1 VGILVAGCAAAGV
14 GSVPFTVFS
23 EETPRHSSFKL
34 RSQPSLLL
42 NPGLAQ
48 INTTVGD
55 FAGNT
60 DKILRA
66 YRELVKQGA
75 DFVITPELAVC
86 GYPPMDLVFHSG
98 FIAAAE
104 RHVSALAA
112 DTGTVPLIVGTVEPN
127 TSSHGRPCHNSAVVL
142 QNGKRVAV
150 AHKSLLPT
158 YDVFDEGRY
167 FAPAEK
173 LTVLDLNGRRT
184 AITICEDLWT
194 PEYLPRD
201 YYGRS
206 PVHQL
211 EDAGI
216 DLLLNLSASPFEAG
230 KPAKRRAMLSGIA
243 RRLQVPLVYTN
254 LVGGNDQLVFDGH
267 SLVFDRD
274 GTLAAQL
281 PGFREDTALVALPAA
296 VPFALLEHS
305 DIADV
310 HDALVLGLRDYLA
323 KCGFKQVV
331 IGLSGGIDSAVTA
344 ALGVAALGKENVLG
358 VTMPG
363 PFSSQGS
370 VDDSVALARNLG
382 IECHKIPIGKSF
394 AAMNE
399 QLRDVFEGQ
408 KPDLTEENLQARLRS
423 MTLMALSNKFNR
435 MVISTG
441 NKSELAVGYC
451 TIYGD
456 MAGGMAL
463 ISDVPKTMVY
473 QLAGY
478 INRHGEIIPRDT
490 IEKAPSAELR
500 ADQKD
505 QDTLPPYDVLDE
517 ILRLYVEEQRTTGEI
532 TGQGFDAD
540 TVRWVATKVDT
551 NEYKRQ
557 QAAPGIKVTSK
568 AFGIGRRVPIAQKF
582 RA

>member
-1 VGILVAGCAAAGV
+1 MKAGI
-14 GSVPFTVFS
+14 
-23 EETPRHSSFKL
+23 
-34 RSQPSLLL
+34 
-42 NPGLAQ
+42 AQ

-66 YRELVKQGA
+66 YRELVKAGA
-75 DFVITPELAVC
+75 DFVVAPELAVC

-104 RHVSALAA
+104 RHVNALAIDA
-112 DTGTVPLIVGTVEPN
+112 GDVPLIVGTVEPN
-127 TSSHGRPCHNSAVVL
+127 TAPHGRPCHNSAVVL
-142 QNGKRVAV
+142 QNGHRLAT

-167 FAPAEK
+167 FEPAQK
-173 LTVLDLNGRRT
+173 VTTVKIAGRR
-184 AITICEDLWT
+184 AGLTICEDLWT

-201 YYGRS
+201 YYGHS
-206 PVHQL
+206 P
-211 EDAGI
+211 I
-216 DLLLNLSASPFEAG
+216 DELQKHGVELVINLSASPFEVG
-230 KPAKRRAMLSGIA
+230 KPAKRRAMLAKIA
-243 RRLQVPLVYTN
+243 RRLRAPLVYAN
-254 LVGGNDQLVFDGH
+254 AVGGNDQLVFDGH
-267 SLVFDRD
+267 SLAFDHD
-274 GTLAAQL
+274 GTLAAQF
-281 PGFREDTALVALPAA
+281 PGFVEHSGIVLLPPAA
-296 VPFALLEHS
+296 PFPLAEHS
-305 DIADV
+305 DVADV

-344 ALGVAALGKENVLG
+344 SLAVEALGAENVLG

-363 PFSSQGS
+363 PYSSKGS
-370 VDDSVALARNLG
+370 IEDSIALARNLG
-382 IECHKIPIGKSF
+382 ITCHTVPIKAGF
-394 AAMNE
+394 DAMEE
-399 QLRDVFEGQ
+399 QLREVFSGQ
-408 KPDLTEENLQARLRS
+408 KPDITEENLQARLRG

-435 MVISTG
+435 MVLSTG

-456 MAGGMAL
+456 MAGGLAL

-478 INRHGEIIPRDT
+478 INRHREIIPHNT

-500 ADQKD
+500 ANQRD

-517 ILRLYVEEQRTTGEI
+517 ILRLYVEEQLTVNEI
-532 TGQGFDAD
+532 SAKGFDPD
-540 TVRWVATKVDT
+540 TVRWVAGKVDA
-551 NEYKRQ
+551 NEYKRK
-557 QAAPGIKVTSK
+557 QAAPGIKVTTK

>member
-1 VGILVAGCAAAGV
+1 VNC
-14 GSVPFTVFS
+14 
-23 EETPRHSSFKL
+23 
-34 RSQPSLLL
+34 
-42 NPGLAQ
+42 GLAQ

-55 FAGNT
+55 FAGNA

-66 YRELVKQGA
+66 YRELVKAGA

-86 GYPPMDLVFHSG
+86 GYPPMDLVFRSG

-104 RHVSALAA
+104 RHVNALAV
-112 DTGTVPLIVGTVEPN
+112 DTGKVPLIVGTVEPN
-127 TSSHGRPCHNSAVVL
+127 ASPHGRPCHNSAVVL
-142 QNGKRVAV
+142 RDGRRIAT

-167 FAPAEK
+167 FEPAGGVTTVDIAGHRAG
-173 LTVLDLNGRRT
+173 LTV
-184 AITICEDLWT
+184 CEDLWT
-194 PEYLPRD
+194 AEYLPRD

-206 PVHQL
+206 PLHDL
-211 EDAGI
+211 EKAGV

-230 KPAKRRAMLSGIA
+230 KPAKRRAMLGGIA
-243 RRLQVPLVYTN
+243 RRLKVPLVYAN

-267 SLVFDRD
+267 SLAFAAD
-274 GTLAAQL
+274 GALAAEL
-281 PGFREDTALVALPAA
+281 PGFREDAALVKIPPEA
-296 VPFALLEHS
+296 PFPLVEHT
-305 DIADV
+305 DLADV

-323 KCGFKQVV
+323 KCGFHQVV

-344 ALGVAALGKENVLG
+344 ALAVAALGKDNVLG

-363 PFSSQGS
+363 PFSSPGS
-370 VDDSVALARNLG
+370 IDDSIALARNLG
-382 IECHKIPIGKSF
+382 IECHTVPIGGGFGAMEQQLAPVF
-394 AAMNE
+394 AG
-399 QLRDVFEGQ
+399 RP
-408 KPDLTEENLQARLRS
+408 PDITEENLQARLRG

-463 ISDVPKTMVY
+463 LSDVPKTMVY

-478 INRHGEIIPRDT
+478 INRHGEVIPRDT
-490 IEKAPSAELR
+490 IDKPPSAELR

-517 ILRLYVEEQRTTGEI
+517 ILRLYVEEQLTAGEI
-532 TGQGFDAD
+532 AGRGFDPD
-540 TVRWVATKVDT
+540 TVRWVARKVDT

-582 RA
+582 HA

>member
-1 VGILVAGCAAAGV
+1 
-14 GSVPFTVFS
+14 
-23 EETPRHSSFKL
+23 
-34 RSQPSLLL
+34 
-42 NPGLAQ
+42 
-48 INTTVGD
+48 
-55 FAGNT
+55 
-60 DKILRA
+60 
-66 YRELVKQGA
+66 
-75 DFVITPELAVC
+75 
-86 GYPPMDLVFHSG
+86 
-98 FIAAAE
+98 
-104 RHVSALAA
+104 
-112 DTGTVPLIVGTVEPN
+112 
-127 TSSHGRPCHNSAVVL
+127 
-142 QNGKRVAV
+142 
-150 AHKSLLPT
+150 
-158 YDVFDEGRY
+158 VFDEGRY
-167 FAPAEK
+167 FAPAEQ
-173 LTVLDLNGRRT
+173 LTVLEINGRRT

-194 PEYLPRD
+194 SEYLPRD
-201 YYGRS
+201 YYGQS
-206 PVHQL
+206 PVRQL
-211 EDAGI
+211 EKAGI
-216 DLLLNLSASPFEAG
+216 ELLLNLSASPFEAG
-230 KPAKRRAMLSGIA
+230 KPARRRAMLAGIA
-243 RRLQVPLVYTN
+243 RRLRVPLVYTN

-274 GTLAAQL
+274 GTIAAQL
-281 PGFREDTALVALPAA
+281 AGFREDTALVSLPAA
-296 VPFALLEHS
+296 APFPLVEHS

-310 HDALVLGLRDYLA
+310 HDALVLGLHDYLA

-344 ALGVAALGKENVLG
+344 ALAVAALGKENVLG

-382 IECHKIPIGKSF
+382 IACHKISIGDSF
-394 AAMNE
+394 AAMNG
-399 QLRDVFEGQ
+399 QLRDVFAGQ
-408 KPDLTEENLQARLRS
+408 QPDLTEENLQARLRG

-478 INRHGEIIPRDT
+478 INRGNEIIPRNT
-490 IEKAPSAELR
+490 IEKPPSAELR
-500 ADQKD
+500 PDQKD

-517 ILRLYVEEQRTTGEI
+517 ILRLYVEEQRTNGEI
-532 TGQGFDAD
+532 TAQGFDPD
-540 TVRWVATKVDT
+540 TVRWVTGKVDT

-557 QAAPGIKVTSK
+557 QAAPGIKVTTK

>member
-1 VGILVAGCAAAGV
+1 MNA
-14 GSVPFTVFS
+14 
-23 EETPRHSSFKL
+23 
-34 RSQPSLLL
+34 
-42 NPGLAQ
+42 GLAQ

-66 YRELVKQGA
+66 YRELVQAGA

-86 GYPPMDLVFHSG
+86 GYPPMDLVFRSG

-104 RHVSALAA
+104 RRVEALAA
-112 DTGTVPLIVGTVEPN
+112 ETGSVPLIVGTIEPN
-127 TSSHGRPCHNSAVVL
+127 PAPHGRPCHNSAVVL
-142 QNGKRVAV
+142 QNGRRLAT

-167 FAPAEK
+167 FEPASRV
-173 LTVLDLNGRRT
+173 TVADIAGRRT
-184 AITICEDLWT
+184 GITICEDLWT
-194 PEYLPRD
+194 AEYLPRD
-201 YYGRS
+201 FYGRS
-206 PVHQL
+206 PL
-211 EDAGI
+211 DELAASGI

-230 KPAKRRAMLSGIA
+230 KPFKRRAMLGAIA
-243 RRLQVPLVYTN
+243 RRLKVPLVYAN

-267 SLVFDRD
+267 SLAFAAD
-274 GTLAAQL
+274 GNLAAEL
-281 PGFREDTALVALPAA
+281 PGFREINALVTIPAA
-296 VPFALLEHS
+296 VPFPPAEHS
-305 DIADV
+305 DVADI
-310 HDALVLGLRDYLA
+310 HDALVLGLRDYLG

-344 ALGVAALGKENVLG
+344 ALAVAALGQDNVLG

-370 VDDSVALARNLG
+370 IDDSIGLARQLG
-382 IECHKIPIGKSF
+382 IECRTVPIGGGF
-394 AAMNE
+394 EAME
-399 QLRDVFEGQ
+399 KQLAPVFSGHPPDV
-408 KPDLTEENLQARLRS
+408 TEENLQARLRG

-463 ISDVPKTMVY
+463 ISDVPKMMVY
-473 QLAGY
+473 QLARY
-478 INRHGEIIPRDT
+478 INRHGEIIPRNT
-490 IEKAPSAELR
+490 IDKPPSAELR

-505 QDTLPPYDVLDE
+505 QDTLPPYEVLDE
-517 ILRLYVEEQRTTGEI
+517 ILRLYVEEQLTTEEVAAR
-532 TGQGFDAD
+532 GFAAD
-540 TVRWVATKVDT
+540 TVRWVAHKVET

>member
-1 VGILVAGCAAAGV
+1 VNAGI
-14 GSVPFTVFS
+14 
-23 EETPRHSSFKL
+23 
-34 RSQPSLLL
+34 
-42 NPGLAQ
+42 AQ

-66 YRELVKQGA
+66 YRELAKKGA

-86 GYPPMDLVFHSG
+86 GYPPMDLVFRSG

-104 RHVSALAA
+104 RHVNALAV
-112 DTGTVPLIVGTVEPN
+112 DTGNVPLVVGTVEPN
-127 TSSHGRPCHNSAVVL
+127 AYPHGRPCHNSAVVL
-142 QNGKRVAV
+142 QNGRRIAT

-167 FAPAEK
+167 FEPAGSVAMVEIA
-173 LTVLDLNGRRT
+173 GRR
-184 AITICEDLWT
+184 AGLTICEDLWT
-194 PEYLPRD
+194 AEYLPRD

-206 PVHQL
+206 PLRDLQKS
-211 EDAGI
+211 GI
-216 DLLLNLSASPFEAG
+216 GLLLNLSASPFEAG
-230 KPAKRRAMLSGIA
+230 KPAKRRAMLAGIA
-243 RRLQVPLVYTN
+243 RQLQVPLVYAN

-267 SLVFDRD
+267 SLAFAAD
-274 GTLAAQL
+274 GALATEL
-281 PGFREDTALVALPAA
+281 PGFREDIALVKIPPDAPYPLA
-296 VPFALLEHS
+296 EHT
-305 DIADV
+305 DVADV

-344 ALGVAALGKENVLG
+344 ALAVAALGKENVLG
-358 VTMPG
+358 ATMPG
-363 PFSSQGS
+363 PFSSRGS
-370 VDDSVALARNLG
+370 VDDSLALARNLG
-382 IECHKIPIGKSF
+382 IECHNVPIGGGF
-394 AAMNE
+394 EAME
-399 QLRDVFEGQ
+399 KQLAPVFDGC
-408 KPDLTEENLQARLRS
+408 PSDITEENLQARLRG

-478 INRHGEIIPRDT
+478 INRHGEVIPRST
-490 IEKAPSAELR
+490 IEKPPSAELR
-500 ADQKD
+500 AGQKD

-517 ILRLYVEEQRTTGEI
+517 ILRLYVEEQLTTDEI
-532 TGQGFDAD
+532 AAKGFEAD
-540 TVRWVATKVDT
+540 TVRWVAGKVDT

>member
-1 VGILVAGCAAAGV
+1 
-14 GSVPFTVFS
+14 
-23 EETPRHSSFKL
+23 
-34 RSQPSLLL
+34 L
-42 NPGLAQ
+42 NAGLAQ

-66 YRELVKQGA
+66 YRELVKAGA
-75 DFVITPELAVC
+75 DFVVTPELAVC
-86 GYPPMDLVFHSG
+86 GYPPMDLVFRSG
-98 FIAAAE
+98 FIAVAE
-104 RHVSALAA
+104 RHVNALAI
-112 DTGTVPLIVGTVEPN
+112 DTGDVPLIVGTVEPN
-127 TSSHGRPCHNSAVVL
+127 SSPHGRPCHNSAVVL
-142 QNGKRVAV
+142 QNGQRVAV

-167 FAPAEK
+167 FEPAQK
-173 LTVLDLNGRRT
+173 FTVTQVAGLRT
-184 AITICEDLWT
+184 GITICEDLWT

-201 YYGRS
+201 YYGQS
-206 PVHQL
+206 PVTQL
-211 EDAGI
+211 EKAGV
-216 DLLLNLSASPFEAG
+216 DLILNLSASPFEAG

-243 RRLQVPLVYTN
+243 SHLKTPLVYVN

-267 SLVFDRD
+267 SLVFDRS
-274 GTLAAQL
+274 GSPAAELA
-281 PGFREDTALVALPAA
+281 GFREDIALVKIPPETP
-296 VPFALLEHS
+296 VPPVDHS
-305 DIADV
+305 DLADI

-344 ALGVAALGKENVLG
+344 ALAVEALGRENVLG

-363 PFSSQGS
+363 PFSSPGS
-370 VDDSVALARNLG
+370 IDDSIALARHLG
-382 IECHKIPIGKSF
+382 IECHTVAIKDAFG
-394 AAMNE
+394 AMNE
-399 QLRDVFEGQ
+399 QLREVFTGHQ
-408 KPDLTEENLQARLRS
+408 PDITEENLQARLRG

-478 INRHGEIIPRDT
+478 INRHREIIPRST
-490 IEKAPSAELR
+490 IEKPPSAELR

-517 ILRLYVEEQRTTGEI
+517 ILRLYVEEQLTTDEV
-532 TGQGFDAD
+532 TARGFDPD
-540 TVRWVATKVDT
+540 TVRWVAHKVET

-557 QAAPGIKVTSK
+557 QAAPGIKVTTK

>member
-1 VGILVAGCAAAGV
+1 LNAG
-14 GSVPFTVFS
+14 F
-23 EETPRHSSFKL
+23 
-34 RSQPSLLL
+34 
-42 NPGLAQ
+42 AQ

-66 YRELVKQGA
+66 YRELVRAGA

-86 GYPPMDLVFHSG
+86 GYPPMDLVFRSG

-104 RHVSALAA
+104 RHVNALAIDA
-112 DTGTVPLIVGTVEPN
+112 GRVPLIVGTVEPN
-127 TSSHGRPCHNSAVVL
+127 ASPHGRPCHNSAVVL
-142 QNGKRVAV
+142 QNGRRIAT

-167 FAPAEK
+167 FEPAAAVT
-173 LTVLDLNGRRT
+173 TVEIAGRR
-184 AITICEDLWT
+184 AGLTICEDLWT
-194 PEYLPRD
+194 AEYLPRD

-206 PVHQL
+206 PIRDL
-211 EDAGI
+211 EKAGI

-230 KPAKRRAMLSGIA
+230 KPAKRRTMLAGIA
-243 RRLQVPLVYTN
+243 RRLGVPLVYAN

-267 SLVFDRD
+267 SLAFDAD
-274 GTLAAQL
+274 GALAAEL
-281 PGFREDTALVALPAA
+281 PGFREDMALVRIPPDA
-296 VPFALLEHS
+296 PFPLAERS
-305 DIADV
+305 EVADV

-344 ALGVAALGKENVLG
+344 ALAVAALGKENVLG

-363 PFSSQGS
+363 PFSSPGS
-370 VDDSVALARNLG
+370 VDDSLALARHLG
-382 IECHKIPIGKSF
+382 IACHTVPIGGGFEAMGKQMAEIF
-394 AAMNE
+394 A
-399 QLRDVFEGQ
+399 G
-408 KPDLTEENLQARLRS
+408 KPPDTTEENLQARLRGL
-423 MTLMALSNKFNR
+423 TLMAVSNKFNR

-441 NKSELAVGYC
+441 NKSEMAVGYC

-463 ISDVPKTMVY
+463 LSDVPKTMVY
-473 QLAGY
+473 HLADY
-478 INRHGEIIPRDT
+478 INRHGDIIPRST

-500 ADQKD
+500 PDQKD
-505 QDTLPPYDVLDE
+505 QDTLPPYDTLDE
-517 ILRLYVEEQRTTGEI
+517 ILRLYVEEQLTAGEI
-532 TGQGFDAD
+532 ADRGFDPD
-540 TVRWVATKVDT
+540 TVRWVAHKVDT

>member
-1 VGILVAGCAAAGV
+1 LNAGI
-14 GSVPFTVFS
+14 
-23 EETPRHSSFKL
+23 
-34 RSQPSLLL
+34 
-42 NPGLAQ
+42 AQ

-66 YRELVKQGA
+66 YRELVKAGA

-86 GYPPMDLVFHSG
+86 GYPPMDLVFRSG

-104 RHVSALAA
+104 RHVSALAV
-112 DTGTVPLIVGTVEPN
+112 DTGSVPLIVGTVEPN
-127 TSSHGRPCHNSAVVL
+127 PSAHGRPCHNSAVVL
-142 QNGKRVAV
+142 QNGRRLAT

-167 FAPAEK
+167 FEPSSRVT
-173 LTVLDLNGRRT
+173 TVEIAGHR
-184 AITICEDLWT
+184 AGITICEDLWT
-194 PEYLPRD
+194 AEYLPRD

-206 PVHQL
+206 PIDDL
-211 EDAGI
+211 RKAGVG
-216 DLLLNLSASPFEAG
+216 LLLNLSASPFEAG
-230 KPAKRRAMLSGIA
+230 KPARRRAMLGGIA
-243 RRLQVPLVYTN
+243 RELGVPLVYAN

-267 SLVFDRD
+267 SLAFDR
-274 GTLAAQL
+274 GGSVVAQL
-281 PGFREDTALVALPAA
+281 PGFREDIALVNIPPA
-296 VPFALLEHS
+296 VPPG
-305 DIADV
+305 IAPDDNVRDV
-310 HDALVLGLRDYLA
+310 HEALVLGLRDYLA

-344 ALGVAALGKENVLG
+344 ALAVAALGQENVLG

-363 PFSSQGS
+363 PYSSKGS
-370 VDDSVALARNLG
+370 VDDSLTLARNLG
-382 IECHKIPIGKSF
+382 ITCHTVPIGGGYEALGKQM
-394 AAMNE
+394 A
-399 QLRDVFEGQ
+399 DVFAG
-408 KPDLTEENLQARLRS
+408 KSPDITEENLQARLRGL
-423 MTLMALSNKFNR
+423 TLMAISNKFNR

-441 NKSELAVGYC
+441 NKSEMAVGYC

-456 MAGGMAL
+456 MAGGLAL
-463 ISDVPKTMVY
+463 LSDVPKTMVY
-473 QLAGY
+473 ALARY
-478 INRHGEIIPRDT
+478 INRHGEIIPRNT
-490 IEKAPSAELR
+490 IDKAPSAELR

-505 QDTLPPYDVLDE
+505 QDTLPPYDILDE
-517 ILRLYVEEQRTTGEI
+517 ILRFYVEEQLTTAEI
-532 TGQGFDAD
+532 TAKGFDAD
-540 TVRWVATKVDT
+540 TVRWVADKVDT

>member
-1 VGILVAGCAAAGV
+1 VNAGI
-14 GSVPFTVFS
+14 
-23 EETPRHSSFKL
+23 
-34 RSQPSLLL
+34 
-42 NPGLAQ
+42 AQ

-55 FAGNT
+55 FAGNA

-75 DFVITPELAVC
+75 DFVITPELAIC
-86 GYPPMDLVFHSG
+86 GYPPMDLVFRSG
-98 FIAAAE
+98 FIAASE
-104 RHVSALAA
+104 RHVNALAV
-112 DTGTVPLIVGTVEPN
+112 DTGKIPLIVGTVEPN
-127 TSSHGRPCHNSAVVL
+127 TSPHGRPCHNSAVVL
-142 QNGKRVAV
+142 QDGRRIAT

-167 FAPAEK
+167 FEPAEAVT
-173 LTVLDLNGRRT
+173 TVTIAGRR
-184 AITICEDLWT
+184 AGLTICEDLWT
-194 PEYLPRD
+194 AEYLPRD

-206 PVHQL
+206 PLHDL
-211 EDAGI
+211 EKVGI

-230 KPAKRRAMLSGIA
+230 KPAKRRAMLGGIA
-243 RRLQVPLVYTN
+243 RRLKVPLVYAN

-267 SLVFDRD
+267 SLAFDAD
-274 GTLAAQL
+274 GALAAEL
-281 PGFREDTALVALPAA
+281 PGFREDIALVKIPPDA
-296 VPFALLEHS
+296 PFPLAEHT
-305 DIADV
+305 DVADV

-323 KCGFKQVV
+323 KCGFRQVV

-344 ALGVAALGKENVLG
+344 ALAVAALGKENVLG

-363 PFSSQGS
+363 PFSSPGS
-370 VDDSVALARNLG
+370 VDDSIALARNLD
-382 IECHKIPIGKSF
+382 IECHTVPIGGGFEAMEKQLAAVF
-394 AAMNE
+394 AGR
-399 QLRDVFEGQ
+399 Q
-408 KPDLTEENLQARLRS
+408 PDITEENLQARLRG

-478 INRHGEIIPRDT
+478 INRHGEVIPANT
-490 IEKAPSAELR
+490 IEKPPSAELR

-517 ILRLYVEEQRTTGEI
+517 ILRLYVEEQLTTGEI
-532 TGQGFDAD
+532 SAKGFDPD
-540 TVRWVATKVDT
+540 TVRWVAQKVDT

>member
-1 VGILVAGCAAAGV
+1 MNA
-14 GSVPFTVFS
+14 
-23 EETPRHSSFKL
+23 
-34 RSQPSLLL
+34 
-42 NPGLAQ
+42 GLAQ

-66 YRELVKQGA
+66 YRELVKAGA
-75 DFVITPELAVC
+75 DFVVTPELAVC
-86 GYPPMDLVFHSG
+86 GYPPMDLVFRSG
-98 FIAAAE
+98 FIALAE
-104 RHVSALAA
+104 RHVNALAV
-112 DTGTVPLIVGTVEPN
+112 DTGDVPLIVGTVEPN
-127 TSSHGRPCHNSAVVL
+127 SSPHGRPCHNSAVVL
-142 QNGKRVAV
+142 RNGQRVAV

-167 FAPAEK
+167 FEPAQK
-173 LTVLDLNGRRT
+173 FTVTQVAGLRT
-184 AITICEDLWT
+184 GITICEDLWT

-201 YYGRS
+201 YYGHS
-206 PVHQL
+206 PVTQL
-211 EDAGI
+211 EKAGV
-216 DLLLNLSASPFEAG
+216 DLILHLSASPFEAG

-243 RRLQVPLVYTN
+243 QHLKTPLVYVN
-254 LVGGNDQLVFDGH
+254 LVGGNDQLVFDGR
-267 SLVFDRD
+267 SLAFDRS
-274 GTLAAQL
+274 GALAAEL
-281 PGFREDTALVALPAA
+281 AAFREDVALVKIPPDA
-296 VPFALLEHS
+296 PFSPVEHS
-305 DIADV
+305 DLADI

-323 KCGFKQVV
+323 KCGFHQVV

-344 ALGVAALGKENVLG
+344 ALAVEALGQENVLG

-363 PFSSQGS
+363 PFSSPGS
-370 VDDSVALARNLG
+370 IDDSIALARHLG
-382 IECHKIPIGKSF
+382 IACHNVAIEDAF
-394 AAMNE
+394 AAMNA
-399 QLRDVFEGQ
+399 QLRDVFTGHP
-408 KPDLTEENLQARLRS
+408 PDITEENLQARLRG

-463 ISDVPKTMVY
+463 LSDVPKTVVY

-478 INRHGEIIPRDT
+478 LNRHREIIPRNT
-490 IEKAPSAELR
+490 IEKPPSAELR

-517 ILRLYVEEQRTTGEI
+517 ILRLYVEEQLTAAEI
-532 TGQGFDAD
+532 TTRGFDPD
-540 TVRWVATKVDT
+540 TVRWVAHKVDT

>member
-1 VGILVAGCAAAGV
+1 VNAGI
-14 GSVPFTVFS
+14 
-23 EETPRHSSFKL
+23 
-34 RSQPSLLL
+34 
-42 NPGLAQ
+42 AQ

-66 YRELVKQGA
+66 YRELAKKGA

-86 GYPPMDLVFHSG
+86 GYPPMDLVFRSG

-104 RHVSALAA
+104 RHVNALAV
-112 DTGTVPLIVGTVEPN
+112 DTGNVPLVVGTVEPN
-127 TSSHGRPCHNSAVVL
+127 AYPHGRPCHNSAVVL
-142 QNGKRVAV
+142 QNGRRIAT

-167 FAPAEK
+167 FEPAGSVA
-173 LTVLDLNGRRT
+173 TVEIAGRR
-184 AITICEDLWT
+184 AGLTICEDLWT
-194 PEYLPRD
+194 AEYLPRD

-206 PVHQL
+206 PLRDLQKS
-211 EDAGI
+211 GI
-216 DLLLNLSASPFEAG
+216 GLLLNLSASPFEAG
-230 KPAKRRAMLSGIA
+230 KPAKRRAMLAGIA
-243 RRLQVPLVYTN
+243 RQLQVPLVYAN

-267 SLVFDRD
+267 SLAFAAD
-274 GTLAAQL
+274 GALAAEL
-281 PGFREDTALVALPAA
+281 PGFREDIALVKIPPDAPYPLA
-296 VPFALLEHS
+296 EHT
-305 DIADV
+305 DVADV

-344 ALGVAALGKENVLG
+344 ALAVAALGKENVLG
-358 VTMPG
+358 ATMPG
-363 PFSSQGS
+363 PFSSRGS
-370 VDDSVALARNLG
+370 VDDSLALARNLG
-382 IECHKIPIGKSF
+382 IECHNVPIGGGF
-394 AAMNE
+394 AAME
-399 QLRDVFEGQ
+399 KQLAPVFDGC
-408 KPDLTEENLQARLRS
+408 PSDITEENLQARLRG

-463 ISDVPKTMVY
+463 LSDVPKTMVY

-478 INRHGEIIPRDT
+478 INRHGEVIPRST
-490 IEKAPSAELR
+490 IGKPPSAELR
-500 ADQKD
+500 AGQKD

-517 ILRLYVEEQRTTGEI
+517 ILRLYVEEQLTTDEI
-532 TGQGFDAD
+532 AARGFEAD
-540 TVRWVATKVDT
+540 TVRWVAGKVDT

>member
-1 VGILVAGCAAAGV
+1 MNC
-14 GSVPFTVFS
+14 
-23 EETPRHSSFKL
+23 
-34 RSQPSLLL
+34 
-42 NPGLAQ
+42 GLAQ

-55 FAGNT
+55 FAGNA

-66 YRELVKQGA
+66 YRELVKAGA

-86 GYPPMDLVFHSG
+86 GYPPMDLVFRSG

-104 RHVSALAA
+104 RHVNALAVDA
-112 DTGTVPLIVGTVEPN
+112 GKVPLIVGTVEPN
-127 TSSHGRPCHNSAVVL
+127 ASPHGRPCHNSAVVL
-142 QNGKRVAV
+142 RDGRRIAT

-167 FAPAEK
+167 FEPAGGVTTVDIAGHRAG
-173 LTVLDLNGRRT
+173 LTV
-184 AITICEDLWT
+184 CEDLWT
-194 PEYLPRD
+194 AEYLPRD

-206 PVHQL
+206 PLHDL
-211 EDAGI
+211 EKAGV

-230 KPAKRRAMLSGIA
+230 KPAKRRAMLGGIA
-243 RRLQVPLVYTN
+243 RRLKVPLVYAN

-267 SLVFDRD
+267 SLAFAAD
-274 GTLAAQL
+274 GALAAEL
-281 PGFREDTALVALPAA
+281 PGFREDAALVKIPPEA
-296 VPFALLEHS
+296 PFPLVEHT
-305 DIADV
+305 DLADV

-323 KCGFKQVV
+323 KCGFHQVV

-344 ALGVAALGKENVLG
+344 ALAVAALGKDNVLG

-363 PFSSQGS
+363 PFSSPGS
-370 VDDSVALARNLG
+370 IDDSIALARNLG
-382 IECHKIPIGKSF
+382 IECHTVPIGGGFEAMEKQLAPVF
-394 AAMNE
+394 AGR
-399 QLRDVFEGQ
+399 Q
-408 KPDLTEENLQARLRS
+408 PDITEENLQARLRG

-463 ISDVPKTMVY
+463 LSDVPKTMVY

-478 INRHGEIIPRDT
+478 INRHGEVIPRDT
-490 IEKAPSAELR
+490 IDKPPSAELR

-517 ILRLYVEEQRTTGEI
+517 ILRLYVEEQLTAGEI
-532 TGQGFDAD
+532 AGRGFDPD
-540 TVRWVATKVDT
+540 TVRWVARKVDT

-582 RA
+582 HA

>member
-1 VGILVAGCAAAGV
+1 
-14 GSVPFTVFS
+14 
-23 EETPRHSSFKL
+23 
-34 RSQPSLLL
+34 L
-42 NPGLAQ
+42 NAGLAQ

-66 YRELVKQGA
+66 YRELVAAGA

-86 GYPPMDLVFHSG
+86 GYPPMDLVFRSG
-98 FIAAAE
+98 FIAASE
-104 RHVSALAA
+104 HHVNALAA
-112 DTGTVPLIVGTVEPN
+112 ETGAVPLIVGTVEPN
-127 TSSHGRPCHNSAVVL
+127 PAPHGRPCHNSAVVL
-142 QNGKRVAV
+142 QNGRRLAT

-167 FAPAEK
+167 FEPASR
-173 LTVLDLNGRRT
+173 LTIAEMAGRRT
-184 AITICEDLWT
+184 GITICEDLWT
-194 PEYLPRD
+194 AEYLPRD
-201 YYGRS
+201 FYGRS
-206 PVHQL
+206 PL
-211 EDAGI
+211 DELAASGI

-230 KPAKRRAMLSGIA
+230 KPVKRRLMLSAIA
-243 RRLQVPLVYTN
+243 RRLKVPLVYAN

-267 SLVFDRD
+267 SLAFDAE
-274 GTLAAQL
+274 GHLAAEL
-281 PGFREDTALVALPAA
+281 PGFREVNALATIPAA
-296 VPFALLEHS
+296 VPVDLAGHS
-305 DIADV
+305 DVSDI

-323 KCGFKQVV
+323 KCGFHQVV

-344 ALGVAALGKENVLG
+344 ALAVAALGSDNVLG

-370 VDDSVALARNLG
+370 IDDSIGLARQLG
-382 IECHKIPIGKSF
+382 IACHNVPIGGGFGALEKQLAPVF
-394 AAMNE
+394 AGYPP
-399 QLRDVFEGQ
+399 DV
-408 KPDLTEENLQARLRS
+408 TEENLQSRLRG

-456 MAGGMAL
+456 MAGGLAL
-463 ISDVPKTMVY
+463 ISDVPKMMVY
-473 QLAGY
+473 QLARH
-478 INRHGEIIPRDT
+478 INRHGEVIPGNT
-490 IEKAPSAELR
+490 IDKPPSAELR

-505 QDTLPPYDVLDE
+505 EDTLPPYEVLDE
-517 ILRLYVEEQRTTGEI
+517 ILRLFVEEQLTAGEVAAR
-532 TGQGFDAD
+532 GFDAE
-540 TVRWVATKVDT
+540 TVRWVAGKVEA

-582 RA
+582 RP

>member
-1 VGILVAGCAAAGV
+1 LNAGI
-14 GSVPFTVFS
+14 
-23 EETPRHSSFKL
+23 
-34 RSQPSLLL
+34 
-42 NPGLAQ
+42 AQ

-60 DKILRA
+60 DKILHA
-66 YRELVKQGA
+66 YRELVKKGA
-75 DFVITPELAVC
+75 DFVVTPELAVC
-86 GYPPMDLVFHSG
+86 GYPPMDLVFRSG

-104 RHVSALAA
+104 RHVNALAA
-112 DTGTVPLIVGTVEPN
+112 DTGNVPLIVGTAEPN
-127 TSSHGRPCHNSAVVL
+127 TARHGRPCCNSAVIL
-142 QNGKRVAV
+142 QNGRRLAT

-167 FAPAEK
+167 FEPATRV
-173 LTVLDLNGRRT
+173 TVAEIAGKKT
-184 AITICEDLWT
+184 GITICEDLWIA
-194 PEYLPRD
+194 EYLPRD

-206 PVHQL
+206 PVDEL
-211 EDAGI
+211 EKAGI
-216 DLLLNLSASPFEAG
+216 GLLLNLSASPFEAG
-230 KPAKRRAMLSGIA
+230 KPARRRAMLGGIA
-243 RRLQVPLVYTN
+243 KDLRVPLVYAN

-274 GTLAAQL
+274 GSVVAQL
-281 PGFREDTALVALPAA
+281 PGFREDIALVAIPGTGES
-296 VPFALLEHS
+296 V
-305 DIADV
+305 IAPDDDVRDV
-310 HDALVLGLRDYLA
+310 HEALVLGLHDYLA

-344 ALGVAALGKENVLG
+344 ALAVAALGKENVLG

-363 PFSSQGS
+363 PYSSQGS
-370 VDDSVALARNLG
+370 VDDSIALARNLG
-382 IECHKIPIGKSF
+382 IDCHTVPIGGGF
-394 AAMNE
+394 EAME
-399 QLRDVFEGQ
+399 KQLGPVFTGT
-408 KPDLTEENLQARLRS
+408 KPDITEENLQARLRGI
-423 MTLMALSNKFNR
+423 TLMAISNKFNR

-441 NKSELAVGYC
+441 NKSEMAVGYC

-456 MAGGMAL
+456 MAGGLAL
-463 ISDVPKTMVY
+463 LSDVPKTMVY
-473 QLAGY
+473 QLAEH
-478 INRHGEIIPRDT
+478 INRHGEIIPRNT
-490 IEKAPSAELR
+490 IDKAPSAELR

-517 ILRLYVEEQRTTGEI
+517 ILRLYVEEQLTTSEI
-532 TGQGFDAD
+532 ADRGFDAD
-540 TVRWVATKVDT
+540 TVRWVAHKVEI

>member
-1 VGILVAGCAAAGV
+1 MNA
-14 GSVPFTVFS
+14 
-23 EETPRHSSFKL
+23 
-34 RSQPSLLL
+34 
-42 NPGLAQ
+42 GLAQ

-66 YRELVKQGA
+66 YRELVKAGA
-75 DFVITPELAVC
+75 DFVVTPELAVC
-86 GYPPMDLVFHSG
+86 GYPPMDLVFRSG
-98 FIAAAE
+98 FIALAE
-104 RHVSALAA
+104 RHVNALAV
-112 DTGTVPLIVGTVEPN
+112 DTGDVPLIVGTVEPN
-127 TSSHGRPCHNSAVVL
+127 SSPHGRPCHNSAVVL
-142 QNGKRVAV
+142 RNGQRVAV

-167 FAPAEK
+167 FEPAQK
-173 LTVLDLNGRRT
+173 FTVTQVAGLRT
-184 AITICEDLWT
+184 GITICEDLWT

-201 YYGRS
+201 YYGHS
-206 PVHQL
+206 PVTQL
-211 EDAGI
+211 EKAGV
-216 DLLLNLSASPFEAG
+216 DLILNLSASPFEAG

-243 RRLQVPLVYTN
+243 QHLKTPLVYVN
-254 LVGGNDQLVFDGH
+254 LVGGNDQLVFDGR
-267 SLVFDRD
+267 SLAFDRS
-274 GTLAAQL
+274 GALAAEL
-281 PGFREDTALVALPAA
+281 AAFREDVALVKIPPDA
-296 VPFALLEHS
+296 PFSPVEHS
-305 DIADV
+305 DLADI

-323 KCGFKQVV
+323 KCGFHQVV

-344 ALGVAALGKENVLG
+344 ALAVEALGQENVLG

-363 PFSSQGS
+363 PFSSPGS
-370 VDDSVALARNLG
+370 IDDSIALARHLG
-382 IECHKIPIGKSF
+382 IACHNVAIEDAF
-394 AAMNE
+394 AAMNA
-399 QLRDVFEGQ
+399 QLRDVFTGHP
-408 KPDLTEENLQARLRS
+408 PDITEENLQARLRG

-463 ISDVPKTMVY
+463 LSDVPKTVVY

-478 INRHGEIIPRDT
+478 LNRHREIIPRNT
-490 IEKAPSAELR
+490 IEKPPSAELR

-517 ILRLYVEEQRTTGEI
+517 ILRLYVEEQLTAAEI
-532 TGQGFDAD
+532 TTRGFDPD
-540 TVRWVATKVDT
+540 TVRWVAHKVDT

>member
-1 VGILVAGCAAAGV
+1 MNA
-14 GSVPFTVFS
+14 
-23 EETPRHSSFKL
+23 
-34 RSQPSLLL
+34 
-42 NPGLAQ
+42 GLAQ

-66 YRELVKQGA
+66 YRELVQAGA

-86 GYPPMDLVFHSG
+86 GYPPMDLVFRSG

-104 RHVSALAA
+104 RRVEALAA
-112 DTGTVPLIVGTVEPN
+112 ETGSVPLIVGTIEPN
-127 TSSHGRPCHNSAVVL
+127 PAPHGRPCHNSAVVL
-142 QNGKRVAV
+142 QNGRRLAA

-167 FAPAEK
+167 FEPASQV
-173 LTVLDLNGRRT
+173 TVADIAGRRT
-184 AITICEDLWT
+184 GITICEDLWT
-194 PEYLPRD
+194 AEYLPHD
-201 YYGRS
+201 FYGRS
-206 PVHQL
+206 PL
-211 EDAGI
+211 DELAASGI

-230 KPAKRRAMLSGIA
+230 KPVKRRIMLGAIA
-243 RRLQVPLVYTN
+243 RRLKVPLVYAN

-267 SLVFDRD
+267 SLAFAAD
-274 GTLAAQL
+274 GNLAAEL
-281 PGFREDTALVALPAA
+281 PGFREINALVTIPAA
-296 VPFALLEHS
+296 VPFPPAEHS
-305 DIADV
+305 DVADI
-310 HDALVLGLRDYLA
+310 HDALVLGLRDYLG

-344 ALGVAALGKENVLG
+344 ALAVAALGQDNVLG

-370 VDDSVALARNLG
+370 IDDSIGLARQLG
-382 IECHKIPIGKSF
+382 IECRTVPIGGGF
-394 AAMNE
+394 EAME
-399 QLRDVFEGQ
+399 KQLAPVFSGHPPDV
-408 KPDLTEENLQARLRS
+408 TEENLQARLRG

-463 ISDVPKTMVY
+463 ISDVPKMMVY
-473 QLAGY
+473 QLARY
-478 INRHGEIIPRDT
+478 INRHGEIIPRNT
-490 IEKAPSAELR
+490 IDKPPSAELR

-505 QDTLPPYDVLDE
+505 QDTLPPYEVLDE
-517 ILRLYVEEQRTTGEI
+517 ILRLYVEEQLTTEEVAAR
-532 TGQGFDAD
+532 GFAAE
-540 TVRWVATKVDT
+540 TVRWIAHKVET

>member
-1 VGILVAGCAAAGV
+1 MNAGI
-14 GSVPFTVFS
+14 
-23 EETPRHSSFKL
+23 
-34 RSQPSLLL
+34 
-42 NPGLAQ
+42 AQ

-66 YRELVKQGA
+66 YRELVKAGA

-86 GYPPMDLVFHSG
+86 GYPPMDLVFRSG
-98 FIAAAE
+98 FIAASE
-104 RHVSALAA
+104 RHVNALAV
-112 DTGTVPLIVGTVEPN
+112 DTGEVPLIVGTVEPN
-127 TSSHGRPCHNSAVVL
+127 ASPHGRPCHNSAVVL
-142 QNGKRVAV
+142 QNGRRMAT

-167 FAPAEK
+167 FEPAGAVA
-173 LTVLDLNGRRT
+173 TVEIAGRR
-184 AITICEDLWT
+184 AGLTICEDLWT
-194 PEYLPRD
+194 AEYLPRD

-206 PVHQL
+206 PLRDL
-211 EDAGI
+211 EKAGI

-230 KPAKRRAMLSGIA
+230 KPAKRRAMLAGIA
-243 RRLQVPLVYTN
+243 RRLKVPLVYAN

-267 SLVFDRD
+267 SLAFDAD
-274 GTLAAQL
+274 GSLAAEL
-281 PGFREDTALVALPAA
+281 PGFREDNALVAIPPAA
-296 VPFALLEHS
+296 PFPLTEHT
-305 DIADV
+305 DVADV

-323 KCGFKQVV
+323 KCGFRQVV

-344 ALGVAALGKENVLG
+344 ALAVSALGRENVLG

-370 VDDSVALARNLG
+370 VDDSLALARHLG
-382 IECHKIPIGKSF
+382 IECHTVPIGGGF
-394 AAMNE
+394 AAME
-399 QLRDVFEGQ
+399 KQLAPVFAGYP
-408 KPDLTEENLQARLRS
+408 PDITEENLQARLRG

-478 INRHGEIIPRDT
+478 INRHGEVIPHNT
-490 IEKAPSAELR
+490 IEKPPSAELR

-517 ILRLYVEEQRTTGEI
+517 ILRLYVEEQLTTDEI
-532 TGQGFDAD
+532 TAKGFDAD
-540 TVRWVATKVDT
+540 IVRWVAQKVDT

>member
-1 VGILVAGCAAAGV
+1 MAPNSHPPISLNAGV
-14 GSVPFTVFS
+14 
-23 EETPRHSSFKL
+23 
-34 RSQPSLLL
+34 
-42 NPGLAQ
+42 AQ

-66 YRELVKQGA
+66 YRELVARGA

-86 GYPPMDLVFHSG
+86 GYPPMDLVFRSG

-104 RHVSALAA
+104 RHVNALAV
-112 DTGTVPLIVGTVEPN
+112 DTGRVPLIVGTVEPN
-127 TSSHGRPCHNSAVVL
+127 ASPHGRPCHNSAVVL
-142 QNGKRVAV
+142 QEGRRVAT

-167 FAPAEK
+167 FEPAG
-173 LTVLDLNGRRT
+173 TVTTIKIAGRR
-184 AITICEDLWT
+184 AGLTICEDLWT
-194 PEYLPRD
+194 ADYLPRD

-206 PVHQL
+206 PLHDL
-211 EDAGI
+211 EKAGI

-230 KPAKRRAMLSGIA
+230 KPAKRRAMLGGIA
-243 RRLQVPLVYTN
+243 RRLKVPLVYAN
-254 LVGGNDQLVFDGH
+254 LVGGNDQLVFDGR
-267 SLVFDRD
+267 SLAFDAD
-274 GTLAAQL
+274 GGLAAEL
-281 PGFREDTALVALPAA
+281 PGFREDIALVKIPPDA
-296 VPFALLEHS
+296 PFPLAGHT
-305 DIADV
+305 DVADV

-323 KCGFKQVV
+323 KCGFRQVV

-344 ALGVAALGKENVLG
+344 ALAVAALGKENVLG

-363 PFSSQGS
+363 PFSSRGS
-370 VDDSVALARNLG
+370 IDDSLALARHLG
-382 IECHKIPIGKSF
+382 IECHTVPIGGGFEAMEKQLAPVF
-394 AAMNE
+394 AG
-399 QLRDVFEGQ
+399 RP
-408 KPDLTEENLQARLRS
+408 PDIAEENLQARLRG

-435 MVISTG
+435 MVLSTG

-456 MAGGMAL
+456 MAGGLAL
-463 ISDVPKTMVY
+463 LSDVPKTMVY

-478 INRHGEIIPRDT
+478 INRRGEIIPRNT
-490 IEKAPSAELR
+490 IEKPPSAELR

-517 ILRLYVEEQRTTGEI
+517 ILRLYVEEQLTTGEI
-532 TGQGFDAD
+532 AAKGFDPD
-540 TVRWVATKVDT
+540 TVRWVAHKVDT

>member
-1 VGILVAGCAAAGV
+1 
-14 GSVPFTVFS
+14 
-23 EETPRHSSFKL
+23 
-34 RSQPSLLL
+34 L
-42 NPGLAQ
+42 NAGLAQ

-66 YRELVKQGA
+66 YRELVQAGA

-86 GYPPMDLVFHSG
+86 GYPPMDLVFRSG

-104 RHVSALAA
+104 RRVEALAA
-112 DTGTVPLIVGTVEPN
+112 ETGSVPLIVGTIEPN
-127 TSSHGRPCHNSAVVL
+127 PAPHGRPCHNSAVVL
-142 QNGKRVAV
+142 QNGRRLAA

-167 FAPAEK
+167 FEPASQV
-173 LTVLDLNGRRT
+173 TVADIAGRRT
-184 AITICEDLWT
+184 GITICEDLWT
-194 PEYLPRD
+194 AEYLPRD
-201 YYGRS
+201 FYGRS
-206 PVHQL
+206 PL
-211 EDAGI
+211 DELAASGI

-230 KPAKRRAMLSGIA
+230 KPVKRRAMLGAIA
-243 RRLQVPLVYTN
+243 RRLKVPLVYAN

-267 SLVFDRD
+267 SLAFAAD
-274 GTLAAQL
+274 GNLAAEL
-281 PGFREDTALVALPAA
+281 PGFREINALVTIPAA
-296 VPFALLEHS
+296 VPFPPAEHS
-305 DIADV
+305 DVADI
-310 HDALVLGLRDYLA
+310 HDALVLGLRDYLG

-344 ALGVAALGKENVLG
+344 ALAVAALGQDNVLG

-370 VDDSVALARNLG
+370 IDDSIGLARQLG
-382 IECHKIPIGKSF
+382 IECRTVPIGGGF
-394 AAMNE
+394 EAME
-399 QLRDVFEGQ
+399 KQLAPVFSGHPPDV
-408 KPDLTEENLQARLRS
+408 TEENLQARLRG

-463 ISDVPKTMVY
+463 ISDVPKMMVY
-473 QLAGY
+473 QLARY
-478 INRHGEIIPRDT
+478 INRHGEIIPRNT
-490 IEKAPSAELR
+490 IDKPPSAELR

-505 QDTLPPYDVLDE
+505 QDTLPPYEVLDE
-517 ILRLYVEEQRTTGEI
+517 ILRLYVEEQLTTEEVAAR
-532 TGQGFDAD
+532 GFAAD
-540 TVRWVATKVDT
+540 TVRWVAHKVET